1 MMLLCVGVLL
11 ASWTH
16 LVAADSYD
24 VLASVPGGPPA
35 SAATITTP
43 VAGTHVSATP
53 ITVTGSCPIGSYV
66 SLQRNDVF
74 SGVVLCSATGSFSI
88 STDLF
93 VGTNQLQAKVFS
105 KTDLPGPLSAPITVY
120 YNPSAS
126 PVATSGSPAASM
138 STQTGSR
145 ADNVPPAQALV
156 LTSAFLFKGHYA
168 GDPLTYQLLLTGGQA
183 PYAIAVE
190 WGDGQ
195 RSLVSRTG
203 SGSFELT
210 HTYQKAGDTQNGYLV
225 SVTATDA
232 AGQQTNLQL
241 LSIITVKPTAEI
253 VQAGIMGGSSTDLI
267 KRVLRFIVPLYGA
280 AVVMVVSFWLGE
292 RYEFSHLRHTHRLRH
307 V

>member
-16 LVAADSYD
+16 LAAAENYD
-24 VLASVPGGPPA
+24 VLASVPGVPPA
-35 SAATITTP
+35 SAATITAP
-43 VAGTHVSATP
+43 VAGTHVYVTP

-74 SGVVLCSATGSFSI
+74 SGVGLCSATGSFSI

-93 VGTNQLQAKVFS
+93 VGTNQLQVKVFS
-105 KTDLPGPLSAPITVY
+105 KADLPGPLSAPITVY
-120 YNPSAS
+120 YDPPASSVTPGRSA
-126 PVATSGSPAASM
+126 VGT
-138 STQTGSR
+138 STQTGSG

-156 LTSAFLFKGHYA
+156 LTSTFLFRGHYA
-168 GDPLTYQLLLTGGQA
+168 GDPLTYQVLLTGGQA

-195 RSLVSRTG
+195 RSLMSRTD

-210 HTYQKAGDTQNGYLV
+210 HTYQKAGDPQSGYLV
-225 SVTATDA
+225 SVTVTDA

-241 LSIITVKPTAEI
+241 LSIITVKPSTEI
-253 VQAGIMGGSSTDLI
+253 VQAGIMGSSGKDLI
-267 KRVLRFIVPLYGA
+267 KHALRFIVPLYGG
-280 AVVMVVSFWLGE
+280 AVVMVASFWLGE
-292 RYEFSHLRHTHRLRH
+292 RYEFSYLRHTHRLRH